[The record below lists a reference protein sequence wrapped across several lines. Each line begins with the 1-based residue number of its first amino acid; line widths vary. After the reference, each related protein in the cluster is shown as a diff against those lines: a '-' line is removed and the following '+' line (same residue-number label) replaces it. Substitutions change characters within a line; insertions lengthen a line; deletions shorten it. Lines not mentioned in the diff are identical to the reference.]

1 MTILLWNSGTWRTN
15 QDLHSAICK
24 HLSRRPSN
32 LPSSEFRLPRGSVS
46 GVRSQDS
53 SGPSTVPCV
62 VARLTMENYLRALVG
77 GGGMPRRCPTHGDFP
92 LELEA
97 QLAEARVRRRR
108 LQGRVRDYERRLM
121 QQRRAAAAHQMQVS
135 LPLCE
140 IFMSSR
146 SRPPVT
152 SNLEVPT

>member
-1 MTILLWNSGTWRTN
+1 MEQWNVEDKPG
-15 QDLHSAICK
+15 SAFCNLQAFIK
-24 HLSRRPSN
+24 AAFQPSK
-32 LPSSEFRLPRGSVS
+32 
-46 GVRSQDS
+46 SQDS

-135 LPLCE
+135 LPLCT

-146 SRPPVT
+146 SRPARPSLLT
-152 SNLEVPT
+152 WKFQHDHR